1 MSDLKY
7 TLISSTRQYE
17 KYCKILEELVFSG
30 DKGKAIKNEI
40 DLLTLLIE
48 KYDEEHTHFRKMD
61 PIQLIQSLM
70 ADRNMRNIDLA
81 RLLGVSEGLVS
92 DMLNRKKGLSKET
105 MRILANEFKISQD
118 AFNQPYPIRLTSA
131 SKVDSPQAKKIQQ
144 PLLISEPPSDY
155 GLEKQGKKKRK
166 SLK

>member
-7 TLISSTRQYE
+7 TLISSTRQYD

-30 DKGKAIKNEI
+30 DKVKAIKNEI

-48 KYDEEHTHFRKMD
+48 KYDEEHTPFRKMD

-131 SKVDSPQAKKIQQ
+131 SKVNSPQAKKIQQ

-155 GLEKQGKKKRK
+155 GLEKEGKKKRK

>member
-7 TLISSTRQYE
+7 TLISSTRQYD

-30 DKGKAIKNEI
+30 DKRKAIKNEI

-48 KYDEEHTHFRKMD
+48 KYDEEHTYLRNMD

-105 MRILANEFKISQD
+105 MRILANEFKMSQD
-118 AFNQPYPIRLTSA
+118 AFNQPYPIRLTPT
-131 SKVDSPQAKKIQQ
+131 SKVDSALATNIQQ
-144 PLLISEPPSDY
+144 PMLMSEPPSDY
-155 GLEKQGKKKRK
+155 GLEKAGKKKRK
-166 SLK
+166 ASK